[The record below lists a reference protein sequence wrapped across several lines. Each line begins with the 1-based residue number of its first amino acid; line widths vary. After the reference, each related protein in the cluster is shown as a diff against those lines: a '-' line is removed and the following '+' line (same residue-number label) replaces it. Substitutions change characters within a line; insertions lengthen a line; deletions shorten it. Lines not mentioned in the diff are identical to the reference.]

1 MKKKYLLIIL
11 LVLSLLFNIYS
22 ITIQNQKKRNANDIF
37 ITCIDT
43 ADSCF
48 GIDYDKMDEAAKT
61 YYFLKLSSNLHT
73 ASDIL
78 RFSSYANVPDKVK
91 GSMNAISKLY
101 LITTNPNKTTN
112 DKLKAISE
120 KKQAIFKYLHFISTD
135 PQNKDNW
142 DKLLKIE
149 NDINY

>member
-22 ITIQNQKKRNANDIF
+22 IAIQSKIKRNANDTFRI
-37 ITCIDT
+37 CISE

-48 GIDYDKMDEAAKT
+48 GVDYDKMDEDTKT
-61 YYFLKLSSNLHT
+61 YYFSKLSSNLSS

-78 RFSSYANVPDKVK
+78 QFTSYANVQNDEKV
-91 GSMNAISKLY
+91 SINAISKLY
-101 LITTNPNKTTN
+101 LIMTDPNKTTKS
-112 DKLKAISE
+112 KLKAIT
-120 KKQAIFKYLHFISTD
+120 KKQQAIFKYLHFISND

-142 DKLLKIE
+142 DKLLKVE
-149 NDINY
+149 NDLNY

>member
-22 ITIQNQKKRNANDIF
+22 IAIQNQKKRNANDIF

-48 GIDYDKMDEAAKT
+48 GVDYDKIDEGTKT
-61 YYFLKLSSNLHT
+61 YYFSKLSSNLHT

-78 RFSSYANVPDKVK
+78 QFTSYANVPGKVK

-101 LITTNPNKTTN
+101 LITTNPNKTTTE
-112 DKLKAISE
+112 KLKTIGQKE
-120 KKQAIFKYLHFISTD
+120 QAAFKYLHFISND

-142 DKLLKIE
+142 DKLLKVE
-149 NDINY
+149 NDINF